1 MTTMDTTVAV
11 GEEVTLECNVSVV
24 MFLSEEPTIELAGPG
39 GDVVEMATGRTL
51 KYLLDP
57 VNTSHAGQYTCTAR
71 LQIPSV
77 GVDVRVENTTN
88 LMVQSESLSSTH
100 VQYLWHK

>member
-1 MTTMDTTVAV
+1 MDTTIAV

-24 MFLSEEPTIELAGPG
+24 MFLSEEPTIELAEPG
-39 GDVVEMATGRTL
+39 GNVVEMATGWTL
-51 KYLLDP
+51 MYLLYP

-77 GVDVRVENTTN
+77 SVDASAENTTT
-88 LMVQSESLSSTH
+88 LMVQSESLFSTH
-100 VQYLWHK
+100 VQCV